1 MSDIVYVNEQYLTS
15 EEARISIYDR
25 GFLFADAVYEVAAV
39 LDGKL
44 IDVDAHMARLL
55 RSLGEL
61 SIPLP
66 VPVEELVAIQRALVS
81 RNNLDEGLIYIQISR
96 GVAKRDFAFPKS
108 AQPTLVMFSMEK
120 NIRSDPKAMSG
131 LRVLTIPD
139 LRWKRC
145 DIKTVGLL
153 AAVLAKETAVQ
164 SGLDDAWLVQD
175 GFVTEGSSNNAFI
188 LTTDNHIITRQLGN
202 EILPG
207 ITRRAVIDIAR
218 ELGLEIEE
226 RAFAIEE
233 AYEAAEAFIT
243 SASSFVCSVIE
254 IDGKKIG
261 SGAPGPVSKLLRQ
274 RYFEF
279 AELETAT

>member
-15 EEARISIYDR
+15 EEARILIYDR

>member
-226 RAFAIEE
+226 RAFAIEDGIRGGRSLHHQREQLRMFSYRDRWQKNWVGRPRARVE
-233 AYEAAEAFIT
+233 ALAAALF
-243 SASSFVCSVIE
+243 
-254 IDGKKIG
+254 
-261 SGAPGPVSKLLRQ
+261 
-274 RYFEF
+274 
-279 AELETAT
+279 

>member
-218 ELGLEIEE
+218 ELGL
-226 RAFAIEE
+226 
-233 AYEAAEAFIT
+233 
-243 SASSFVCSVIE
+243 
-254 IDGKKIG
+254 
-261 SGAPGPVSKLLRQ
+261 
-274 RYFEF
+274 
-279 AELETAT
+279 

>member
-226 RAFAIEE
+226 RAFAIEDGIRGGRSLHHQREQLRMFSYRDRWQKNWVGRPRARVE
-233 AYEAAEAFIT
+233 ALAAELF
-243 SASSFVCSVIE
+243 
-254 IDGKKIG
+254 
-261 SGAPGPVSKLLRQ
+261 
-274 RYFEF
+274 
-279 AELETAT
+279 

>member
-44 IDVDAHMARLL
+44 VDVDAHMARLL

-226 RAFAIEE
+226 RAFAIEDGIRGGRSLHHQREQLRMFSYRDRWQKNWVGCPRARVE
-233 AYEAAEAFIT
+233 ALAAALF
-243 SASSFVCSVIE
+243 
-254 IDGKKIG
+254 
-261 SGAPGPVSKLLRQ
+261 
-274 RYFEF
+274 
-279 AELETAT
+279 

>member
-44 IDVDAHMARLL
+44 IDVDAHMAHLL

>member
-44 IDVDAHMARLL
+44 IDGDAHMARLL

>member
-261 SGAPGPVSKLLRQ
+261 SGCPRARVEALAAAL
-274 RYFEF
+274 F
-279 AELETAT
+279 

>member
-226 RAFAIEE
+226 RAFAIEDGIRGGRSLHHQREQLRMFSYRDRWQKNWVGCPRARVE
-233 AYEAAEAFIT
+233 ALAAALF
-243 SASSFVCSVIE
+243 
-254 IDGKKIG
+254 
-261 SGAPGPVSKLLRQ
+261 
-274 RYFEF
+274 
-279 AELETAT
+279 

>member
-120 NIRSDPKAMSG
+120 NIRSDQKAMSG